1 MLLLTFKT
9 NIIMKKTI
17 IVAVA
22 AVMSLSA
29 NAQIHYQDATNPDVL
44 RHASKVEAYRK
55 EIILPQVNGYNVYKA
70 DLHVHTLFSD
80 GTVMPNLRVQE
91 SWEDGLDIIAIT
103 DHIET
108 RKAEEV
114 MVPYL
119 KNYIKEEY
127 PEALNTFIALEPT
140 PKGSIMV
147 DLNIGVRLAQLEAPK
162 YGLLVIPGA
171 EISRCGATVGHF
183 NALFTT
189 DINEIYDP
197 DPLTS
202 IRNAKAQGALV
213 MQNHPGYRR
222 TTIDPSEVE
231 RQAFAEGLFDGI
243 EVMNGSSFYPGI
255 IDKVQDQKLFIA
267 GGTDVHG
274 SSASKY
280 RHGDNMR
287 TMTLILAKEKTL
299 EAVREAL
306 EERRTLALGFETI
319 CGEEQLLKDF
329 FAAGMKVEVIRKTS
343 SGVELSV
350 TNMTSLP
357 YIVTQNEGNWIRIQP
372 FTTLKF
378 KVGKNERTLNLK
390 VLNMFCRSD
399 KNPVVELP
407 F

>member
-1 MLLLTFKT
+1 
-9 NIIMKKTI
+9 MKKI
-17 IVAVA
+17 IVSAAVA
-22 AVMSLSA
+22 IVSLSA
-29 NAQIHYQDATNPDVL
+29 GAQIHYQDAKNPDVL
-44 RHASKVEAYRK
+44 RHASKVDAFRQ

-119 KNYIKEEY
+119 KNYVKEEY

-147 DLNIGVRLAQLEAPK
+147 DLNIGVKLAQLEAPK
-162 YGLLVIPGA
+162 YGLLIIPGA
-171 EISRCGATVGHF
+171 EISRCGATIGHF

-197 DPLTS
+197 DPLTC

-222 TTIDPSEVE
+222 TNIEPSEVE

-255 IDKVQDQKLFIA
+255 IDKVQDKGLFIA
-267 GGTDVHG
+267 AGTDVHG

-280 RHGDNMR
+280 RHGGNMR

-299 EAVREAL
+299 ESVREAL
-306 EERRTLALGFETI
+306 EAGRTLALGYETI

-329 FAAGMKVEVIRKTS
+329 FAAGMKVEVIRETK
-343 SGVELSV
+343 SGVELSL

-357 YIVTQNEGNWIRIQP
+357 YILTQNDGNWLRLQP
-372 FTTLKF
+372 FTTLRF
-378 KVGKNERTLNLK
+378 KVGKDAKTLDLE
-390 VLNMFCRSD
+390 VLNMFCRAD
-399 KNPVVELP
+399 KHPVVQLM

>member
-1 MLLLTFKT
+1 
-9 NIIMKKTI
+9 MKKI
-17 IVAVA
+17 ITA
-22 AVMSLSA
+22 AICAMVSLSA
-29 NAQIHYQDATNPDVL
+29 AAQIHYQDAKNPDVL
-44 RHASKVEAYRK
+44 RHASKVDPFRQ

-80 GTVMPNLRVQE
+80 GTVMPKLRVQE

-119 KNYIKEEY
+119 KNYVKEEY

-147 DLNIGVRLAQLEAPK
+147 DLNIGVKLAQLEAPK
-162 YGLLVIPGA
+162 YGLLIIPGA
-171 EISRCGATVGHF
+171 EISRCGATIGHF

-189 DINEIYDP
+189 DINAIYDP

-222 TTIDPSEVE
+222 TSIESSEVE
-231 RQAFAEGLFDGI
+231 RQAYEEGLFDGV

-255 IDKVQDQKLFIA
+255 IDRVQDKGLFIA
-267 GGTDVHG
+267 AGTDVHAT
-274 SSASKY
+274 SASKY
-280 RHGDNMR
+280 RHGGNMR

-299 EAVREAL
+299 ESVREAL
-306 EERRTLALGFETI
+306 EARRTLALGFETI

-329 FAAGMKVEVIRKTS
+329 FAASMKVEVIRKTK
-343 SGVELSV
+343 SGIELSL

-357 YIVTQNEGNWIRIQP
+357 YILTQNDGNWMRIQP
-372 FTTLKF
+372 FTTLRF
-378 KVGKNERTLNLK
+378 KVGKNERTLKLK

-399 KNPVVELP
+399 KNPEVELS